1 VNLTTFTPLQKK
13 KIVSG
18 INFFHSASHPRQ
30 ERMKMHF
37 LEAKTGLDF
46 GAELGLFFAPD
57 RPRPVPRFL
66 CLPVPSAF
74 QLFLTR

>member
-1 VNLTTFTPLQKK
+1 
-13 KIVSG
+13 
-18 INFFHSASHPRQ
+18 
-30 ERMKMHF
+30 MHF